1 MANFAE
7 NKKARF
13 DYEILEEYEGGL
25 ELLGHEVKSI
35 RVKGADISNAH
46 VLVRG
51 DEAYLVNANI
61 PAYQIKN
68 ISEKYDPERLRR
80 ILLNQKELRE
90 LENQGEKR
98 GLTLIPISLY
108 NKGRLIK
115 LRFALVKGKKKFDK
129 REKIKERDTN
139 RDMQRTLKNSR

>member
-1 MANFAE
+1 MPNFAE

-13 DYEILEEYEGGL
+13 DFEILEEFEGGL
-25 ELLGHEVKSI
+25 DLLGHEVKSI
-35 RVKGADISNAH
+35 RTKGADISNAH

-51 DEAYLVNANI
+51 GEAYLVNANI
-61 PAYQIKN
+61 PAYQVKN
-68 ISEKYDPERLRR
+68 ISEKYNPERVRR
-80 ILLNQKELRE
+80 ILLNKKELRE

-98 GLTLIPISLY
+98 GLTIVPISLY

-115 LRFALVKGKKKFDK
+115 LRFAIVKGKKKFDK

-139 RDMQRTLKNSR
+139 REMERTLKKNR

>member
-7 NKKARF
+7 NKKAKF

-25 ELLGHEVKSI
+25 ELFGHEVKSI

-51 DEAYLVNANI
+51 GEAYLVNANI

-68 ISEKYDPERLRR
+68 ISEKYNPERIRR
-80 ILLNQKELRE
+80 ILLNKKELIE
-90 LENQGEKR
+90 LANQGEKR
-98 GLTLIPISLY
+98 GLTIIPISLY
-108 NKGRLIK
+108 NKGRLVK
-115 LRFALVKGKKKFDK
+115 LRFAIVKGKKKFDK

-139 RDMQRTLKNSR
+139 RDMERTLKKYR